1 MPMPRV
7 KAIFAL
13 PHAVTGQKEG
23 DSMKRT
29 RILTQ
34 REIRQLVRVHRQI
47 GSLLASNGVTP
58 TPRRAPPKAKPRPPG
73 GRRGVKKPAAR
84 AIAPEGKKRGR

>member
-1 MPMPRV
+1 V
-7 KAIFAL
+7 
-13 PHAVTGQKEG
+13 
-23 DSMKRT
+23 KRT

-58 TPRRAPPKAKPRPPG
+58 TPRRAPPKATPRQPG

-84 AIAPEGKKRGR
+84 GVDRKKRGR